1 MAEEDDASKTEEP
14 TEKKLADSRNKGSV
28 AQSQEI
34 KSMGILL
41 AGTGGLIF
49 LAPFMAT
56 SVSNLGR
63 RFIEQPDAIP
73 FDFYQ
78 VREVFIETALDM
90 LILTTPFMI
99 LMVVAA
105 IAVNIGQVGFLIAGE
120 KIKPD
125 WSKASPLKG
134 IKRMFSSRTLVEFLK
149 GIAKLLIVSL
159 VSFGLAMP
167 LLGDLEVLSQ
177 IDLLLTLDRIHLI
190 AIAFATGTV
199 AVMAALA
206 ALDFIY
212 QKQTFMKQMR
222 MTKQEVKDEGKE
234 TDGRPEVKSR
244 IRQLQREASQRRMLQ
259 DVPDADVV
267 ITNPTHFSVALKY
280 DPDGT
285 GAPMVVAK
293 GQDLVALKIRTIAME
308 NEVPLF
314 EEPPLARALFGS
326 TEIGDEIPGP
336 LFLAVA
342 KVLAYVFHVRRAA
355 ATDYVPR
362 PEPTQLPDEFAK
374 YYEEVAPNGY

>member
-222 MTKQEVKDEGKE
+222 MTKQEVKDEQKQS
-234 TDGRPEVKSR
+234 DGDPQVKAR
-244 IRQLQREASQRRMLQ
+244 IRKVRMERHQQRMIQA
-259 DVPDADVV
+259 VPDSDVV
-267 ITNPTHFSVALKY
+267 ITNPTHFAVALEYKM
-280 DPDGT
+280 GEME
-285 GAPMVVAK
+285 APKCVAK
-293 GQDLVALKIRTIAME
+293 GVDHLAFRIREVAEEADVPIVE
-308 NEVPLF
+308 N
-314 EEPPLARALFGS
+314 PPLARALYD
-326 TEIGDEIPGP
+326 TVEIDQEIPSEH
-336 LFLAVA
+336 FTAVA
-342 KVLAYVFHVRRAA
+342 EIIGYVMRQRG
-355 ATDYVPR
+355 D
-362 PEPTQLPDEFAK
+362 LPMH
-374 YYEEVAPNGY
+374 